1 MPPPPVFE
9 FVDPHLAEDQQK
21 KIVSK
26 YNFLVLLIKS
36 RFSQGGAKILPGEA
50 APPLARTAERGGRR
64 GHCPGARGH
73 RGTRGSELLGLECKI
88 HQLKLRPAGAMMLFF
103 DFGPKFEHPRTL

>member
-1 MPPPPVFE
+1 MERLVF
-9 FVDPHLAEDQQK
+9 VPQ
-21 KIVSK
+21 S
-26 YNFLVLLIKS
+26 
-36 RFSQGGAKILPGEA
+36 
-50 APPLARTAERGGRR
+50 RTAERGGGRR

-73 RGTRGSELLGLECKI
+73 RGTRGSALSGLECKI

>member
-1 MPPPPVFE
+1 MIGK
-9 FVDPHLAEDQQK
+9 VDIISHSTPISFD
-21 KIVSK
+21 
-26 YNFLVLLIKS
+26 VLLHMS
-36 RFSQGGAKILPGEA
+36 
-50 APPLARTAERGGRR
+50 RTAERGGRR

-73 RGTRGSELLGLECKI
+73 RGTRSSELSGLECKL